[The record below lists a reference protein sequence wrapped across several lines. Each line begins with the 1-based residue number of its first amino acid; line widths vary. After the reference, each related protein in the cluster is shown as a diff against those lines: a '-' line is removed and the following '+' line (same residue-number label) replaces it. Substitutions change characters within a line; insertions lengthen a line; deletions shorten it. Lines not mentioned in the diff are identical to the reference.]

1 MKRTWILGLV
11 LASLGA
17 VGCQGSYTSIRQ
29 IDGTRYHITRSKQGF
44 FNTYG
49 TVLDCQ
55 ARGDEMTCTEISDL

>member
-1 MKRTWILGLV
+1 MKRALIFGLL

-29 IDGTRYHITRSKQGF
+29 VDAARYQVTRTKQGF
-44 FNTYG
+44 FHTYG

-55 ARGDEMTCTEISDL
+55 AKGDEMTCTEISDM